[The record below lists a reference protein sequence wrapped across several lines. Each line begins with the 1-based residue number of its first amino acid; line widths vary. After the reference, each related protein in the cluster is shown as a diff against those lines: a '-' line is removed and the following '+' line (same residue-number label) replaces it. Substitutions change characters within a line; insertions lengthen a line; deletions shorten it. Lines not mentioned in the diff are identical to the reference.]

1 MKKYFAFIIIFT
13 LAILSCFNIKNL
25 SSIINKNKIDIDNFS
40 IKSDNEI
47 MYFSRD
53 KLEEIL
59 KELSIEIHSKKE
71 VSDRTIIEGYTSK
84 ISDYIVVNNFK
95 TNIQI
100 SYNDVGVIVGTP
112 LIDES
117 F

>member
-40 IKSDNEI
+40 IKSENEI

-59 KELSIEIHSKKE
+59 KDLNMEIHSKKE
-71 VSDRTIIEGYTSK
+71 VSDRIIIEGYTSK
-84 ISDYIVVNNFK
+84 ISNYIVVNNFK

-100 SYNDVGVIVGTP
+100 SYNDDGVIIGTP
-112 LIDES
+112 LIDGS

>member
-25 SSIINKNKIDIDNFS
+25 SSIINKNKIDIGNFS
-40 IKSDNEI
+40 IKSENEI

-59 KELSIEIHSKKE
+59 KDLNMEIHSKKE

-84 ISDYIVVNNFK
+84 ISNYIVVNNFK

>member
-40 IKSDNEI
+40 TKSENEI

-59 KELSIEIHSKKE
+59 KDLNMEIHSKKE

-84 ISDYIVVNNFK
+84 ISNYIVVNNLK

-100 SYNDVGVIVGTP
+100 SYNDDGVIIGTP
-112 LIDES
+112 LIDGS